1 FAAPIASAAA
11 ASPVRCCAWP
21 GAGSATANPA
31 ASVQYIRI
39 VGSSHEVISDRVLNR
54 EAISQVG
61 SELRRRKT
69 VRARIFSL
77 VTVSHDLLW
86 KQNLAPQPTKQRL
99 SRASCDAIWKKSNRA
114 CAVWSG
120 RRILRCDTTTKYRPR
135 GGRRPECRNALR
147 RGRWPAARRAPF
159 RE

>member
-1 FAAPIASAAA
+1 MKRGQRSPGSKACPKLKTLPLPVNSTEFRFAAPIASAAA

-21 GAGSATANPA
+21 GAGSTTANPA

-86 KQNLAPQPTKQRL
+86 KQNLAPQ
-99 SRASCDAIWKKSNRA
+99 
-114 CAVWSG
+114 
-120 RRILRCDTTTKYRPR
+120 
-135 GGRRPECRNALR
+135 
-147 RGRWPAARRAPF
+147 
-159 RE
+159 